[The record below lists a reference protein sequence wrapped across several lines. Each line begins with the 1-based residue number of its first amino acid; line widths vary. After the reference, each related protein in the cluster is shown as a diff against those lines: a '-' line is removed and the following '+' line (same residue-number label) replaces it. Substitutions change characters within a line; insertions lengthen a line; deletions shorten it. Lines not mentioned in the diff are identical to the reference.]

1 VLIIACLG
9 FTLLGC
15 GFKGDPVYK
24 DAPVKEKKSSPFS
37 TKEH

>member
-9 FTLLGC
+9 FTILGC

-24 DAPVKEKKSSPFS
+24 DAPVKEKKSSFFS
-37 TKEH
+37 SKES